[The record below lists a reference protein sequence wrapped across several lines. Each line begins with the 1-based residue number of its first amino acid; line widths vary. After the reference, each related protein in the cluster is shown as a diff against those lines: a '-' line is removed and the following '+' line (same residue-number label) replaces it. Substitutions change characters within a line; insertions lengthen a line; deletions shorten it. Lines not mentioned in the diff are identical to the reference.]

1 MVLTDDEARRIT
13 GVAVALGLALGLG
26 VTSCAEKQ
34 TVTGPE
40 ARLGAPAGEVAA
52 HASAPRTAPSGPVP
66 AGGSGAGR

>member
-13 GVAVALGLALGLG
+13 GVAMALGLALGLG

-40 ARLGAPAGEVAA
+40 AGLDAPAGEVAA
-52 HASAPRTAPSGPVP
+52 TAPAPRTAPSARVRVE
-66 AGGSGAGR
+66 GGGAGR

>member
-40 ARLGAPAGEVAA
+40 AKRDDPAGEVAA
-52 HASAPRTAPSGPVP
+52 TGQAPRTTPSSRVP
-66 AGGSGAGR
+66 AGAGGAGR